1 MSMCLFSAGT
11 GAATPVPRDVS
22 EENRRRMF
30 QAEAELAIQ
39 QYKAERLR
47 RVLQDEKEK
56 QTVRSVFRE
65 LCK

>member
-1 MSMCLFSAGT
+1 MLYYSAGT

-22 EENRRRMF
+22 EGNRRRMF

-47 RVLQDEKEK
+47 RVLQDDKEK
-56 QTVRSVFRE
+56 QTVCFLV
-65 LCK
+65 